1 MTGDDDTVT
10 MALTNSLD
18 VSGVNEHFEFGQA
31 LGLQSIGGFDLS
43 DTLNVAATHAWGDFD
58 ALLASGDLI
67 QSNADTLIQ
76 IDALNSITLTN
87 IQMSTLTAAQ
97 FAFA

>member
-31 LGLQSIGGFDLS
+31 LGLQSIAGFDLS
-43 DTLNVAATHAWGDFD
+43 DTLNLTATHAWGDSD
-58 ALLASGDLI
+58 SLLASGDLK
-67 QSNADTLIQ
+67 QSNANTLVQ
-76 IDALNSITLTN
+76 IDALNAITLSN
-87 IQMSTLTAAQ
+87 IQMLTLTAAQ